1 MAINYV
7 DKYGKELDQKLV
19 FGTYT
24 NELETPNLLW
34 LDAKT
39 FKIQTITTTGLKA
52 HTRNKDITKVL
63 LQTQINLIRLILIV
77 M

>member
-24 NELETPNLLW
+24 NELETSNLFMVRC
-34 LDAKT
+34 K
-39 FKIQTITTTGLKA
+39 
-52 HTRNKDITKVL
+52 NV
-63 LQTQINLIRLILIV
+63 
-77 M
+77 